1 MSQQPVTSIFDR
13 KVFAD
18 RLTKVRNN
26 ANLTRDE
33 VVALSNNGFARS
45 SLQAW
50 EVGDR
55 EPKIDNIFELAKIY
69 GISPHYLIFGDTEAQ
84 PLQQVASDSEAV
96 NDDEYVHIPA
106 YDIAV
111 SAGHGMFSDGAIK
124 PSKYLAFRRRWV
136 QARSLTVKCLAVL
149 FTEGDSMIPTIP
161 ENAAIVI
168 NRERNQALDGK
179 VYVIRID
186 DRLYVKRTQW
196 IPTGG
201 LRLISDNKAYDSFD
215 ISKQDMQA
223 NDIEICGQV
232 IHASYDLPD

>member
-1 MSQQPVTSIFDR
+1 MYIKEFAERIDIAIDKIGGVGKASSIIGVSNPTIGRWKDGSSDA
-13 KVFAD
+13 K
-18 RLTKVRNN
+18 
-26 ANLTRDE
+26 
-33 VVALSNNGFARS
+33 LSNIAAFAKAANV
-45 SLQAW
+45 SLDW
-50 EVGDR
+50 
-55 EPKIDNIFELAKIY
+55 
-69 GISPHYLIFGDTEAQ
+69 LIFGDTESQ
-84 PLQQVASDSEAV
+84 PPQQLAPDSEAV

-106 YDIAV
+106 FDIAV
-111 SAGHGMFSDGAIK
+111 SAGHGMFNDGTIK
-124 PSKYLAFRRRWV
+124 PNKYLAFRRHWV
-136 QARSLTVKCLAVL
+136 QARGLTVKCLAVL